1 MRYTHSYAC
10 CMYVAI
16 IRHRPGKRTKTNGGR
31 SVGRWWFLLVCVL
44 NKATQ
49 PAILGTNSCHR
60 IIFCVCVSRLESMA
74 YTTSAHLSRCARK
87 RIPLHRARLW
97 CVSLCGLHIHISPPS
112 LNITLHTR
120 AMHITSPNTHLKC
133 SLYCRYNR
141 FFSSIEF
148 AWITRNF
155 VIWIIIV
162 YG

>member
-1 MRYTHSYAC
+1 MLHVRCNHSPSTGQKNEDE
-10 CMYVAI
+10 
-16 IRHRPGKRTKTNGGR
+16 RG
-31 SVGRWWFLLVCVL
+31 SVGWSVGCGFLLVYVL

-60 IIFCVCVSRLESMA
+60 ILAFFVCVSRFESVA

-87 RIPLHRARLW
+87 HTPLHRAMLW
-97 CVSLCGLHIHISPPS
+97 CISLCGLHIHISPTS

-120 AMHITSPNTHLKC
+120 AMHITSPNTHWKC
-133 SLYCRYNR
+133 SLYSRYNR
-141 FFSSIEF
+141 FFSSIQF

-155 VIWIIIV
+155 VTRIIIV